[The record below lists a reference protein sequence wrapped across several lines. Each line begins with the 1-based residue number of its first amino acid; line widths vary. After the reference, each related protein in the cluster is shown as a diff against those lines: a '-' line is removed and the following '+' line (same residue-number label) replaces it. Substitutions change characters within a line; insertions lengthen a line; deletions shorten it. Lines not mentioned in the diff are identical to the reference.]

1 MKLLI
6 QYLKPYRWFI
16 VLALSIKTAGTL
28 VELFIPYILSHI
40 LDSVVPTGSVG
51 NILWWGVGM
60 LICAALALTGNV
72 VANRMVSRIARN
84 STQKIRHALFDRVM
98 NLSPRQLDHFT
109 IPSIE
114 SRLTSDTYH
123 VHHLVSMSMRMGVRA
138 PILLLGGVIITAT
151 LDPVLTL
158 VMILVLP
165 LITASVLFI
174 SKRGIPLFQK
184 TQRSVDS
191 MIRIVREDA
200 QGIRV
205 IKALSKTDY
214 EKRKYDR
221 ANRQLV
227 ADETRASR
235 TMAASNPLVTL
246 FLNLGLV
253 SVMLVGAFR
262 VNADLTQPGKIIAF
276 IQYFTLI
283 SNAMIGLARIFVNY
297 SKGAASAQRIQEVVE
312 TEPDLCVVDEGLH
325 PPKDEEG
332 EIVFEDVS
340 FSYLG
345 RKNNL
350 SHISFSLKK
359 GQTLGIIGA
368 TGSGKTTLL
377 QMLMRGYDVDEGS
390 VRIGGRDVRTIPH
403 EELKQMFGVVMQN
416 DFIFADTVAE
426 NIRFGR
432 DLSDAEVIRGA
443 ELAQA
448 SEFIE
453 QYEDTYAHP
462 LQSKGTNVSGGQ
474 KQRLLIAR
482 ALAGS
487 PRILILDDASS
498 ALDYRTDAAL
508 RKSIREH
515 MGNVTT
521 LVVAQRVSSV
531 MNSDLILVLDE
542 GEIIGAGSHEELL
555 ASCQVYREI
564 SDSQI
569 GGAILE

>member
-1 MKLLI
+1 
-6 QYLKPYRWFI
+6 
-16 VLALSIKTAGTL
+16 
-28 VELFIPYILSHI
+28 
-40 LDSVVPTGSVG
+40 
-51 NILWWGVGM
+51 
-60 LICAALALTGNV
+60 
-72 VANRMVSRIARN
+72 
-84 STQKIRHALFDRVM
+84 
-98 NLSPRQLDHFT
+98 
-109 IPSIE
+109 
-114 SRLTSDTYH
+114 
-123 VHHLVSMSMRMGVRA
+123 MRMGVRA
-138 PILLLGGVIITAT
+138 PMLLIGGVIITAT

-165 LITASVLFI
+165 LITVSVLTI
-174 SKRGIPLFQK
+174 SKRGIPLFKQ

-205 IKALSKTDY
+205 IKALSKIDY
-214 EKRKYDR
+214 EQRKYDK
-221 ANRQLV
+221 ANRKLV
-227 ADETRASR
+227 EDETRAST
-235 TMAASNPLVTL
+235 TMAASNPMVTL

-253 SVMLVGAFR
+253 SVMVVGAIR

-312 TEPDLCVVDEGLH
+312 TEPDLCVVDESKY
-325 PPKDEEG
+325 PPREEEG
-332 EIVFEDVS
+332 EVVFDDVS

-345 RKNNL
+345 RKDNL
-350 SHISFSLKK
+350 SHVSFYLKK
-359 GQTLGIIGA
+359 GETLGVIGA

-377 QMLMRGYDVDEGS
+377 QMLLRGYDVDEGS

-403 EELKQMFGVVMQN
+403 EELNQMFGVVMQN
-416 DFIFADTVAE
+416 DFVFADTVAE

-432 DLSDAEVIRGA
+432 ELSDEEIVRGA
-443 ELAQA
+443 TLAQA

-453 QYEDTYAHP
+453 QYEDKYEHP

-482 ALAGS
+482 ALAGA

-521 LVVAQRVSSV
+521 IVVAQRVSSV
-531 MNSDLILVLDE
+531 MNSDQILVLDE
-542 GEIIGAGSHEELL
+542 GRIIGAGTHEELL
-555 ASCQVYREI
+555 RSCQVYREI